1 MFIKKNSRNFVIEKQ
16 ATNFIKMDNCKE
28 LWAKC
33 SQFIKGLVSGPQY
46 DTWFRD
52 IEAQS
57 FEVVDGSPRLTLM
70 VKSSFFADQLDT
82 RFSKPVRKA
91 VERYFGPDV
100 KIFYGYRT
108 VSSDPTTTMVQK
120 SAEMSQTILN
130 QVHAQ
135 SADPFRPANTD
146 DFDSQLNPRYTFEN
160 YCESP
165 SNKIARSIGEAIGN
179 DPKNKTFNPLFVFGP
194 AGVGKTHLIQAI
206 GIRVKEKNPRARVLY
221 VTARLFQSQ
230 YTAAAAKNINS
241 FFHFYQ
247 SIDTLIV
254 DDVQDLQNMP
264 GTQNTFFHIFN
275 HLRLHDRQIIM
286 SSDRSPAEMEG
297 FDERLLSRFKWG
309 MQVEL
314 ERPDIE
320 LRRDVLKLK
329 AEQDGIV
336 IPSDVAEF
344 IASNVTSSVREI
356 EGVMVSLMAHAT
368 VLDREISL
376 DLARRVIANAVKIN
390 RRQVNFEMIA
400 DAVAEYY
407 NIDADKIF
415 TKVRKRE
422 VSDARQVVMYLAKK
436 LAKMPLTTIGHKL
449 DRTHATVIYACSNIE
464 NRLATEKKLA
474 SDINAI
480 ETAIAAK

>member
-1 MFIKKNSRNFVIEKQ
+1 M
-16 ATNFIKMDNCKE
+16 
-28 LWAKC
+28 
-33 SQFIKGLVSGPQY
+33 
-46 DTWFRD
+46 
-52 IEAQS
+52 
-57 FEVVDGSPRLTLM
+57 
-70 VKSSFFADQLDT
+70 
-82 RFSKPVRKA
+82 
-91 VERYFGPDV
+91 
-100 KIFYGYRT
+100 
-108 VSSDPTTTMVQK
+108 
-120 SAEMSQTILN
+120 
-130 QVHAQ
+130 
-135 SADPFRPANTD
+135 
-146 DFDSQLNPRYTFEN
+146 
-160 YCESP
+160 
-165 SNKIARSIGEAIGN
+165 
-179 DPKNKTFNPLFVFGP
+179 FVFGP

>member
-1 MFIKKNSRNFVIEKQ
+1 
-16 ATNFIKMDNCKE
+16 
-28 LWAKC
+28 
-33 SQFIKGLVSGPQY
+33 
-46 DTWFRD
+46 
-52 IEAQS
+52 
-57 FEVVDGSPRLTLM
+57 
-70 VKSSFFADQLDT
+70 
-82 RFSKPVRKA
+82 
-91 VERYFGPDV
+91 
-100 KIFYGYRT
+100 
-108 VSSDPTTTMVQK
+108 
-120 SAEMSQTILN
+120 
-130 QVHAQ
+130 
-135 SADPFRPANTD
+135 
-146 DFDSQLNPRYTFEN
+146 
-160 YCESP
+160 
-165 SNKIARSIGEAIGN
+165 
-179 DPKNKTFNPLFVFGP
+179 
-194 AGVGKTHLIQAI
+194 
-206 GIRVKEKNPRARVLY
+206 
-221 VTARLFQSQ
+221 
-230 YTAAAAKNINS
+230 
-241 FFHFYQ
+241 
-247 SIDTLIV
+247 
-254 DDVQDLQNMP
+254 
-264 GTQNTFFHIFN
+264 
-275 HLRLHDRQIIM
+275 M